1 MVSMVH
7 VHIPGADKKTLCMDV
22 KSDTNSQSFMLIRQ
36 QRRKSEGQDNP
47 LVGLQ
52 FSSVQL
58 LKNRRVCVFV
68 YINFLALHV
77 L

>member
-1 MVSMVH
+1 
-7 VHIPGADKKTLCMDV
+7 MDV

-68 YINFLALHV
+68 YTHTYINIFSLPLPSTPLQHV
-77 L
+77 HEVKLT